1 MSHLIDEIRA
11 LPRITMVAH
20 LLPRVPMRPDPV
32 RVHLSGPM
40 PNGDC
45 GHVLWW
51 WWTEDARVLWHN
63 GFQSIN
69 QAERDALD
77 HIHSVLGPIVAWER
91 EPESSSAT
99 THGHRR
105 PLDGFKRAA
114 RYDSARRRS
123 IWYRQNQDG
132 SLEMRAGREGG
143 DDHVRLA
150 PGDVVTAET
159 IASLAE
165 LLRCNAWATELT
177 ELTEDALSLD
187 EVDEYVGPF
196 GLRAQNRALDA
207 EQIDRLC
214 RANMRDG
221 RPWGCADVDLLVLC
235 ATEHVETSDDARGT

>member
-1 MSHLIDEIRA
+1 MSRLIDEIRA

-20 LLPRVPMRPDPV
+20 LLPRVPLLPAPV

-40 PNGDC
+40 PNGGE
-45 GHVLWW
+45 GHELWW

-63 GFQSIN
+63 GFPSIDR
-69 QAERDALD
+69 AERDALG
-77 HIHSVLGPIVAWER
+77 HIHSVLGPIVAWEH

-132 SLEMRAGREGG
+132 SLELRAGREGG
-143 DDHVRLA
+143 DEHMRLA
-150 PGDVVTAET
+150 PGEVVTADT
-159 IASLAE
+159 LTSLAE
-165 LLRCNAWATELT
+165 LLRCNAWATEM
-177 ELTEDALSLD
+177 TEDALSLD
-187 EVDEYVGPF
+187 EVDEHMGPF

-214 RANMRDG
+214 RANMRNG
-221 RPWGCADVDLLVLC
+221 RPWGCAEVDLLALC
-235 ATEHVETSDDARGT
+235 ATEYVDTIDDARSA